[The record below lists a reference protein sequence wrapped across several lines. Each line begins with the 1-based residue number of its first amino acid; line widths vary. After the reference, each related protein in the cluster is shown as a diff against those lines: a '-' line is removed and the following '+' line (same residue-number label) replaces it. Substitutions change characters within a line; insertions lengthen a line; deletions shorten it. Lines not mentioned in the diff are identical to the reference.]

1 MTNDPNALALAIN
14 KSISPSNHELE
25 TVEFLRF
32 L

>member
-1 MTNDPNALALAIN
+1 MIQMHSLLPSSIN